1 MPQPFGRGFDLERV
15 VLPIQIGSDLEARS
29 CGGFADELEGLVV
42 AGERLS
48 GPVLADLTEQA
59 ALNRVVLGGAG
70 GIVGN
75 GDGKSELIA
84 EALLD
89 LVLPGATC
97 GGIAAPGVG
106 QDQQLLRVGVA
117 LTAFTLPPATD
128 GMEAKAEV
136 SWETP
141 TNTEPRFARRS

>member
-1 MPQPFGRGFDLERV
+1 MPQSVGRGLDLERV
-15 VLPIQIGSDLEARS
+15 VLPVQIRS
-29 CGGFADELEGLVV
+29 NHKPRRCGGFADELEGLVV

-59 ALNRVVLGGAG
+59 ALNWVVLGGTG

-75 GDGKSELIA
+75 GDGKSEFIA
-84 EALLD
+84 EVLLD

-106 QDQQLLRVGVA
+106 C
-117 LTAFTLPPATD
+117 AT
-128 GMEAKAEV
+128 
-136 SWETP
+136 
-141 TNTEPRFARRS
+141 

>member
-1 MPQPFGRGFDLERV
+1 LLQPFGRGLDLERV
-15 VLPIQIGSDLEARS
+15 VFPVQIGSNFEPGD
-29 CGGFADELEGLVV
+29 CGGLADELEGLVV

-59 ALNRVVLGGAG
+59 ALDGVVLGGAG

-75 GDGKSELIA
+75 GDGQSEIIA

-89 LVLPGATC
+89 LILPGATC

-106 QDQQLLRVGVA
+106 QDQQ
-117 LTAFTLPPATD
+117 
-128 GMEAKAEV
+128 
-136 SWETP
+136 
-141 TNTEPRFARRS
+141 